1 MIGRNI
7 FTTDCRLDTGEP
19 TTARALPGSALS
31 ELLIALTDRERGVD
45 LVRELAQVLAQEL
58 IELDAAQRIGAG
70 RYERCDERVTER
82 NG

>member
-1 MIGRNI
+1 M
-7 FTTDCRLDTGEP
+7 
-19 TTARALPGSALS
+19 S